1 MWESPVPEFEGLD
14 MSQLGTDEAFLRVQ
28 QSGEHCT
35 VLYCTVLYCT
45 VLYCAG
51 PGPSWLY
58 HLDADCS
65 RCPWQLLGLVTERPF
80 RIQTHHTNSFLL
92 RRDNNTR

>member
-45 VLYCAG
+45 VLYCTVLAAQNRRHR
-51 PGPSWLY
+51 
-58 HLDADCS
+58 HLI
-65 RCPWQLLGLVTERPF
+65 LLAA
-80 RIQTHHTNSFLL
+80 
-92 RRDNNTR
+92 

>member
-45 VLYCAG
+45 VLCRPRAQLAVP
-51 PGPSWLY
+51 PG
-58 HLDADCS
+58 C
-65 RCPWQLLGLVTERPF
+65 
-80 RIQTHHTNSFLL
+80 
-92 RRDNNTR
+92 